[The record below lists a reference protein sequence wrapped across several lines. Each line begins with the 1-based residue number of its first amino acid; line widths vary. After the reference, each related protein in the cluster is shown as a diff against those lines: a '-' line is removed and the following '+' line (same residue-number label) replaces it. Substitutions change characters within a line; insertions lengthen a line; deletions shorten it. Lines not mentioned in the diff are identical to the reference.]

1 MRNHAGTRFQAYK
14 KLRKTQPD
22 LYYSSTTQRQ
32 MRQVQKDMGDS
43 FFTQLEMDLE
53 MSDIGVRND

>member
-1 MRNHAGTRFQAYK
+1 MRNHACTTFAAYE

-32 MRQVQKDMGDS
+32 MRLVQKDMGDT

-53 MSDIGVRND
+53 IPNIGVRND